1 MTIAAAR
8 EIIGC
13 RRNCRGTHHERKKH
27 TMTVTTISHAGDTFT
42 YGFDPGSRAAVM
54 VFYWEM
60 MRDGKLAGFSVDGV
74 AVA

>member
-1 MTIAAAR
+1 
-8 EIIGC
+8 
-13 RRNCRGTHHERKKH
+13 
-27 TMTVTTISHAGDTFT
+27 MTVTTISHAGDTFT
-42 YGFDPGSRAAVM
+42 YRFDPGSRAAVM

>member
-1 MTIAAAR
+1 
-8 EIIGC
+8 
-13 RRNCRGTHHERKKH
+13 
-27 TMTVTTISHAGDTFT
+27 MTVTTISHAGDTFT

-60 MRDGKLAGFSVDGV
+60 IRDGKLAGFSVDGV